1 LCVHFQRSN
10 QYPQVINTNKG
21 QTQVQPEYYTPY
33 SNIGHPANPNR
44 TTIVPTDGEYR
55 HRQPQNNGLPPLGT
69 TYQHQRTG
77 NQNCKNRS
85 SEYRTLNLQ
94 WRNIQ
99 LAGNVN
105 QTPNNTNST
114 TSNNKTSVE
123 EIVQLDGKN
132 HTYSLPADLQ
142 LPNTTQ
148 DYQQNTQPMIETPT
162 GTNTTKVAF
171 LGDGRATTVAWQ
183 SKKYRQQS

>member
-1 LCVHFQRSN
+1 M
-10 QYPQVINTNKG
+10 
-21 QTQVQPEYYTPY
+21 
-33 SNIGHPANPNR
+33 
-44 TTIVPTDGEYR
+44 PTDGEYR

-85 SEYRTLNLQ
+85 GEYRTLNLQ

-123 EIVQLDGKN
+123 EVVQLDGKN